1 MMVQPNFY
9 QSHFLC
15 CSWEPGGRTFHLE
28 LPAALR
34 MRILLCNRAALSPAA
49 QHRHMSKLGHNALCC
64 VIQQEQRKAFFH
76 LPPGFRRLWEVH
88 GCGDTSRLLSSC
100 LHPSAPTFP
109 PSPLLGTSR
118 PHFKWFRPSKT
129 KFGAARVWRRKWDC
143 TQNNYVRSPWVFK
156 LNPVPESQHLWGLFS
171 FQTGLSRQ
179 PWQGYPGKLAND
191 LSSTVWKIVSQ
202 KHQPYF
208 CINPPHAVAV
218 GRVQPLALYTG
229 RLRHVSKEMEVLK
242 TCLLK

>member
-100 LHPSAPTFP
+100 LHPSAPSLPP
-109 PSPLLGTSR
+109 PSWGLQGLISNDLDPQRQSLGLPGYGGENEIAHRIIMSDPLGFLSLIRSQRASICGGFS
-118 PHFKWFRPSKT
+118 PSK
-129 KFGAARVWRRKWDC
+129 RDC
-143 TQNNYVRSPWVFK
+143 
-156 LNPVPESQHLWGLFS
+156 
-171 FQTGLSRQ
+171 
-179 PWQGYPGKLAND
+179 
-191 LSSTVWKIVSQ
+191 
-202 KHQPYF
+202 
-208 CINPPHAVAV
+208 
-218 GRVQPLALYTG
+218 
-229 RLRHVSKEMEVLK
+229 HVSRDRGTQESWLMISHQQCERLFPRSISRIFV
-242 TCLLK
+242 